1 MRPEKGPSLSHR
13 PGLPVHALHPQR
25 QPSASDA
32 APTHRCFGGL
42 DTSAS
47 LRQASSS
54 WARVLGGVRGGT
66 AGSWVNRWARV
77 AARECPPLPPH
88 RWCRL
93 VRSAG
98 GTRTD
103 SKGEAF
109 FVLWALNREG
119 EERESRRKK
128 KLG

>member
-13 PGLPVHALHPQR
+13 LGLYVHALHPQR
-25 QPSASDA
+25 QPFVSDTAS
-32 APTHRCFGGL
+32 THRCFGGL

-54 WARVLGGVRGGT
+54 WARVLGGVRGGI
-66 AGSWVNRWARV
+66 AGSWVNRWAR
-77 AARECPPLPPH
+77 AAVRECPLLPPH

-93 VRSAG
+93 ARSAG

-103 SKGEAF
+103 SSGEAF
-109 FVLWALNREG
+109 FVLWALNKKG
-119 EERESRRKK
+119 GESRRKK